1 MNKPSAS
8 HKLFS
13 SIHRNNLSSAAPSI
27 FFGEHFL
34 SFIFS
39 EASQEA
45 PRTIAGR
52 SPPDKPY
59 YERRRTTHQ
68 ARGRPGTQPERRPI
82 RRLKGRHTCLNRMLT
97 LAIDFLQLPPPLPIE
112 LAAPPPSEQARL
124 PALQGKKGVW
134 LRGSR
139 DMLTY
144 HSGEAAAE

>member
-27 FFGEHFL
+27 FFGERFL

-68 ARGRPGTQPERRPI
+68 ACGRPGTQPERRPI

-112 LAAPPPSEQARL
+112 LAAVRAGTAAC
-124 PALQGKKGVW
+124 PAGEEGGLAPGIKRHADVS
-134 LRGSR
+134 LRRSR
-139 DMLTY
+139 
-144 HSGEAAAE
+144 S